1 MAGSST
7 KTTGMVTA
15 TAAVPPGRRPRDDTE
30 HGPRGVRGRD
40 GRGRRLGGCG
50 LGAVNS
56 PAERGEQEQGAG
68 QPVEHGGQGRR
79 IRLAER
85 PEDPAGDAADD
96 HGRQRDADGEPRGGV
111 RQQPGRAAARPRR
124 HHQGHEGRET
134 GDDRGPQEWAAVG
147 AALAGR
153 AGPAATPARR
163 APRVGFGDATVRGRS
178 PRGEGASAVART
190 VGSWGVARTDGAR
203 VVPAQSGGSP
213 SGGDH
218 ATGRDGVRRTG
229 SPEPTV
235 AIPAGSLRPRVRR
248 RQPGSAAWRS
258 PLWRP
263 QSSPRRR
270 QPVASQR
277 PGAPGPDAA
286 PVGPP
291 ARSGPTPA
299 GSGGKVHP
307 RCPPST
313 HPTGS
318 RRGSARL
325 GPGRRHTGGTAIPP
339 PERPAVGAARAARPR

>member
-1 MAGSST
+1 MITAGSA
-7 KTTGMVTA
+7 MPTA
-15 TAAVPPGRRPRDDTE
+15 SRAAVFGSSRA
-30 HGPRGVRGRD
+30 GPRPGHGV
-40 GRGRRLGGCG
+40 L
-50 LGAVNS
+50 
-56 PAERGEQEQGAG
+56 
-68 QPVEHGGQGRR
+68 
-79 IRLAER
+79 IRVAK
-85 PEDPAGDAADD
+85 
-96 HGRQRDADGEPRGGV
+96 
-111 RQQPGRAAARPRR
+111 AARP
-124 HHQGHEGRET
+124 
-134 GDDRGPQEWAAVG
+134 
-147 AALAGR
+147 
-153 AGPAATPARR
+153 ATIA
-163 APRVGFGDATVRGRS
+163 APRSGLPSARLSREGPDRRRRRLVELPVSASGTPRSGGRS

-190 VGSWGVARTDGAR
+190 VGSWGVARADGAR

-248 RQPGSAAWRS
+248 RQPGPAAWRS

-339 PERPAVGAARAARPR
+339 PERPAGGAARAARPRARATRARPLGGVPARPRRALSRGGRSSSSPRRGAAASARSARTSGGTSPCPT